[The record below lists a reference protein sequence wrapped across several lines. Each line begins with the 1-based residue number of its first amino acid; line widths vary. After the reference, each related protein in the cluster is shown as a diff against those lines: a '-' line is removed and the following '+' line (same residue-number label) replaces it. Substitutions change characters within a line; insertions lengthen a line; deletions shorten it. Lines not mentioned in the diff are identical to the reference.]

1 MEPSQAEPS
10 ADRDLRPTTGDTG
23 SGMTEQTNRH
33 LARAVSGVLRVGVLT
48 SACVIAAGTVVTF
61 LSAASRAS
69 ARRSV
74 PQLRR
79 GILHPAGWY
88 VPHTLGAVVKGV
100 GQGSGPA
107 LVMLGLLLLIATPV
121 LRVMVSVI
129 GFTLERDRRFILIT
143 LVVLTVLIGSFAVGS

>member
-1 MEPSQAEPS
+1 
-10 ADRDLRPTTGDTG
+10 
-23 SGMTEQTNRH
+23 
-33 LARAVSGVLRVGVLT
+33 
-48 SACVIAAGTVVTF
+48 
-61 LSAASRAS
+61 
-69 ARRSV
+69 
-74 PQLRR
+74 
-79 GILHPAGWY
+79 